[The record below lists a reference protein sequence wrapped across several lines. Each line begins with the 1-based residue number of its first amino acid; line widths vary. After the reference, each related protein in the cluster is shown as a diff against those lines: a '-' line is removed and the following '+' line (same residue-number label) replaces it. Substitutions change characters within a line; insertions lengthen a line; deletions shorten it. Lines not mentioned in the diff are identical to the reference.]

1 MQGIDPSIM
10 VHRLNM
16 DPDYLPV
23 KQKRRRYASERNQAT
38 EKEVEKLLQDGF
50 IREVHYPD

>member
-10 VHRLNM
+10 VHRLNV